1 MQRARGWAPLWPA
14 AGLNV
19 PETKTTGGFKLWE
32 GQRFK
37 TTGGFKPNSGM
48 VSVAG
53 VIWLWGWITLAAF
66 KQEEFADA
74 VAGEI

>member
-1 MQRARGWAPLWPA
+1 
-14 AGLNV
+14 
-19 PETKTTGGFKLWE
+19 
-32 GQRFK
+32 
-37 TTGGFKPNSGM
+37 M